1 MAGLTFTPDLYRC
14 GINYVGVT
22 DVALLFSSMPKHWE
36 PLIDVMKV
44 QIGDPADQVQMNA
57 ISPLSHV
64 DKIDDPVLIV
74 HGRRDPRVVMKH
86 ADRFRSEL
94 KKEKKSFEWLVKAN
108 EGHGFRKE
116 KNRLELYRK
125 IDKFLS
131 KHL

>member
-1 MAGLTFTPDLYRC
+1 
-14 GINYVGVT
+14 
-22 DVALLFSSMPKHWE
+22 
-36 PLIDVMKV
+36 MKV

-131 KHL
+131 KNL